1 MGYGA
6 GKNYDNSLCQLRST
20 GPVRYCETE
29 LPLSELWRRYRNR
42 DSVKKA
48 PGVSKSYEN
57 IAGAGAPGQSDD
69 RLRVSKLWGT
79 GDCEGTRGNRN
90 LYFLSV

>member
-1 MGYGA
+1 MEQEKIMTIHCASCGA
-6 GKNYDNSLCQLRST
+6 PAQYDIVKQNYHC
-20 GPVRYCETE
+20 P
-29 LPLSELWRRYRNR
+29 RRYRNR